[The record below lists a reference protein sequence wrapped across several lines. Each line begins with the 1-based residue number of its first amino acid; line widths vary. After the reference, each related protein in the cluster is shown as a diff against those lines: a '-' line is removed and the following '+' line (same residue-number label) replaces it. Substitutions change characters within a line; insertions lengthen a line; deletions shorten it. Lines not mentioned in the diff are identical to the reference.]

1 MEGHSCEVAYDTD
14 SSNRVWMIENGS
26 YIQFDLTESRF
37 KDKSLEAVAG
47 MKSRQRQLV
56 KAEQENKTQA
66 EIDLARSIR
75 LITDSA
81 KKNENVSI
89 KNIRENRK
97 KEEIKVHKNHV
108 REVGL

>member
-1 MEGHSCEVAYDTD
+1 MRCG
-14 SSNRVWMIENGS
+14 
-26 YIQFDLTESRF
+26 LTQSRC
-37 KDKSLEAVAG
+37 KKKSLEAVAD
-47 MKSRQRQLV
+47 MKSKQRHLV

-75 LITDSA
+75 LITDGV

-108 REVGL
+108 REAGL